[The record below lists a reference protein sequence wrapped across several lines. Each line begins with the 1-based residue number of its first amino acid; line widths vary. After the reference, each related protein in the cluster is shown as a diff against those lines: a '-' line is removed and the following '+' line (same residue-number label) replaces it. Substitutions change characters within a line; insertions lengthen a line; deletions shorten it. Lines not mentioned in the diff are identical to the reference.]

1 MNGCRISGLFLCVAM
16 LAESSP
22 AADPAP
28 LLVRQFAMPAKG
40 LPTVEQSERELPVIG
55 ETDVVVVGGGVAGV
69 AAAFSAVEAGLSV
82 VLIEERNDFGHELT
96 ATYRRCD
103 GVDPRQLRGQLQQK
117 IAKAE
122 GDENSD
128 LAVMLYT
135 AANAV
140 VCEGNR
146 VRGVVVTNHSGRQV
160 ILAKVVVDATP
171 EGRVATAAGARFD
184 RNLTGRKTVRRFVAL
199 RRPSSLPTGEQPVPE
214 SLGLQ
219 GNRVLVHDRTLE
231 LVLETEIGKDLDRDL
246 SALQATTLEKTFAV
260 ASHLAHEGKELAA
273 IVPAAEIW
281 IDEMPLVAR
290 RADWTETERS
300 SLKLVTTD
308 AVLPV
313 GVEGLVVAG
322 RLAASGPALETLGAL
337 EASGTLAGQVAVQLA
352 GQVEDVPLAA
362 CKPSED
368 SVCLRSEVRELLG
381 GIEPRTAYAA
391 VRQEVTRL
399 PVRGEYDVLVVGGG
413 TSGAPAAIAAARQGA
428 RVALVEAGPNLGGT
442 SSNQVV
448 TYYWGVPWKSRL
460 RLELD
465 DQLDLK
471 KRTTGGPRE
480 KVDFSGERKKLVL
493 QQMALA
499 AGVDVYY
506 RSFGAGARVEGT
518 RITGA
523 IIENAAGRHVLR
535 AKVVIDATGHA
546 DIAVAAGAS
555 SQKGRRSDG
564 FLHRIEHGPLRDPT
578 HIADISQSYVQYPAR
593 SVVMAIR
600 ESRRILGDYTLTFD
614 DALAERLFPD
624 AICRFRSN
632 YDTHW
637 PPNAGQ
643 SDRAQD
649 WIALLGLWRRPIFGS
664 IPYRCLLPEGLDG
677 ILVAAKAYSADH
689 DALIAARMQPDLEHL
704 GEAAGVAAAMAVR
717 MNVTPRTVPIARL
730 QEELVRLG
738 VLRGEDAPRVTVTDA
753 PPMRELLR
761 QDFWGEE
768 RTSSDPR
775 WAARHVRTP
784 EQAAR
789 HLGTDESLDAMV
801 ELYLAGRSALPVL
814 RPLLESPD
822 ESTREEAVLLLGML
836 GDRAAVPALMEF
848 LRKRNPRTFRFFL
861 PEATSRPSVP
871 LYWSAV
877 VLLGRFQEKQA
888 VPPMLEL
895 LADPDECPPM
905 LASFTI
911 VALGRIGDARA
922 IDAVRPYLAVAD
934 PTPVADESMKFER
947 HWANRTA
954 AARTLAFLGDQSGVP
969 VLIELLD
976 ADQSLLRAYAHRLLE
991 EITGQQIDRDRKAWE
1006 TWWQTRRK

>member
-1 MNGCRISGLFLCVAM
+1 
-16 LAESSP
+16 
-22 AADPAP
+22 
-28 LLVRQFAMPAKG
+28 
-40 LPTVEQSERELPVIG
+40 
-55 ETDVVVVGGGVAGV
+55 
-69 AAAFSAVEAGLSV
+69 
-82 VLIEERNDFGHELT
+82 
-96 ATYRRCD
+96 
-103 GVDPRQLRGQLQQK
+103 
-117 IAKAE
+117 
-122 GDENSD
+122 
-128 LAVMLYT
+128 
-135 AANAV
+135 
-140 VCEGNR
+140 
-146 VRGVVVTNHSGRQV
+146 
-160 ILAKVVVDATP
+160 
-171 EGRVATAAGARFD
+171 
-184 RNLTGRKTVRRFVAL
+184 
-199 RRPSSLPTGEQPVPE
+199 
-214 SLGLQ
+214 
-219 GNRVLVHDRTLE
+219 
-231 LVLETEIGKDLDRDL
+231 
-246 SALQATTLEKTFAV
+246 
-260 ASHLAHEGKELAA
+260 
-273 IVPAAEIW
+273 
-281 IDEMPLVAR
+281 
-290 RADWTETERS
+290 
-300 SLKLVTTD
+300 
-308 AVLPV
+308 
-313 GVEGLVVAG
+313 
-322 RLAASGPALETLGAL
+322 
-337 EASGTLAGQVAVQLA
+337 
-352 GQVEDVPLAA
+352 
-362 CKPSED
+362 
-368 SVCLRSEVRELLG
+368 
-381 GIEPRTAYAA
+381 
-391 VRQEVTRL
+391 
-399 PVRGEYDVLVVGGG
+399 

-465 DQLDLK
+465 EQLDLK

-480 KVDFSGERKKLVL
+480 KIDFSGERKKLVL
-493 QQMALA
+493 HQMALA

-506 RSFGAGARVEGT
+506 RSFGAGALMAGDRVA
-518 RITGA
+518 GA

-546 DIAVAAGAS
+546 DVAVAAGAPF
-555 SQKGRRSDG
+555 QKGRRSDG

-664 IPYRCLLPEGLDG
+664 IPYRSLLPEGLDG

-689 DALIAARMQPDLEHL
+689 DALIPARMQPDLEHL
-704 GEAAGVAAAMAVR
+704 GEAAGVAAAMAVQ
-717 MNVTPRTVPIARL
+717 MNVSPRTVPVARL
-730 QEELVRLG
+730 QAELVRLG

-753 PPMRELLR
+753 PPMSELLR
-761 QDFWGEE
+761 QDVWGEE
-768 RTSSDPR
+768 RASSDPR

-784 EQAAR
+784 EQAAK

-801 ELYLAGRSALPVL
+801 ELYLAGQSALPVL
-814 RPLLESPD
+814 SSLLESPD
-822 ESTREEAVLLLGML
+822 VSTREEAVLLLGML
-836 GDRAAVPALMEF
+836 GDRAAVPGLMEF
-848 LRKRNPRTFRFFL
+848 LRKRNPRTFCFSL

-871 LYWSAV
+871 VYWSAV

-888 VPPMLEL
+888 VTPMLEL

-934 PTPVADESMKFER
+934 PTPVADESMQFER
-947 HWANRTA
+947 QWAIRTA
-954 AARTLAFLGDQSGVP
+954 AARTLSLLGDKSGVP

-976 ADQSLLRAYAHRLLE
+976 ADQALLRSYAHRLLE

-1006 TWWQTRRK
+1006 AWWQANQPAHRK